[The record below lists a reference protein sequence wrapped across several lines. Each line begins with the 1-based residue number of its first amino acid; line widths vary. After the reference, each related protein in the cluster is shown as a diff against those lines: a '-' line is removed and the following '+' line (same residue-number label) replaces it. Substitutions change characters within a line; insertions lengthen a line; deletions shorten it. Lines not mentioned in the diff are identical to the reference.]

1 MKTVTLEIEFKDHR
15 KVVLTDKAGN
25 TYTSKSEELI
35 DFLHGSSKSLN
46 NNCKF
51 YDWCDSHYHYKGE
64 DNWTH
69 GSGGNEK
76 NYKTSDLFYT
86 YKSQGN

>member
-35 DFLHGSSKSLN
+35 DFLHG
-46 NNCKF
+46 
-51 YDWCDSHYHYKGE
+51 
-64 DNWTH
+64 
-69 GSGGNEK
+69 
-76 NYKTSDLFYT
+76 
-86 YKSQGN
+86 